1 MWKES
6 ENAILEHQEHVYGS
20 NPSPYKNLHMAAVG
34 ANLEL
39 CEGWG
44 WTKGTHNLSF
54 FPVGFQGLIMIG
66 LLIRPW
72 IGT

>member
-39 CEGWG
+39 CEG
-44 WTKGTHNLSF
+44 
-54 FPVGFQGLIMIG
+54 
-66 LLIRPW
+66 
-72 IGT
+72 

>member
-1 MWKES
+1 
-6 ENAILEHQEHVYGS
+6 
-20 NPSPYKNLHMAAVG
+20 MAAVG